1 MRFRALTLPAIAD
14 RHRGLRRSLSLLMSL
29 QPEGLRDQRKLAADL
44 LDALGELVRAA
55 QVDDLSAY
63 RELACDGRI
72 GLDHAAHV
80 SGDGFAQRQGHSA
93 RPVHA
98 DQAV

>member
-1 MRFRALTLPAIAD
+1 MRLRAVTLEAIAD
-14 RHRGLRRSLSLLMSL
+14 RHRGLCHSLSLLMSL
-29 QPEGLRDQRKLAADL
+29 QPEGLRDQRELAADL

-55 QVDDLSAY
+55 QIDDLSAY
-63 RELACDGRI
+63 CELAGDGRI

-80 SGDGFAQRQGHSA
+80 SRDGFAKRDRHSA

-98 DQAV
+98 D